1 MIKIGDIVRGK
12 HWVDGLLA
20 IVTDISRINTTG
32 IVGTVFIG
40 EDECEHYHPVQ
51 FLEVL
56 C

>member
-1 MIKIGDIVRGK
+1 MLKIGDIVRAE

-20 IVTDISRINTTG
+20 VVTDISRMNTAG
-32 IVGTVFIG
+32 IVGTIFIG
-40 EDECEHYHPVQ
+40 EDECEYHHPVQ